1 MLNSKQRAKLRG
13 IASTVTPTSIIG
25 KDGLSEN
32 ILDQIDKQLTAREIV
47 KVNVLENADF
57 SAKEYLGIAAQ
68 ELKAEEVCS
77 IGRKFVLYRRS
88 NKKGINHIEI
98 D

>member
-13 IASTVTPTSIIG
+13 IASTIDATSIIG

-32 ILDQIDKQLTAREIV
+32 ILEQIDKQLTAREIV
-47 KVNVLENADF
+47 KVSVLESADF

-77 IGRKFVLYRRS
+77 VGKKFVLYRLS
-88 NKKGINHIEI
+88 NKKGIKHI
-98 D
+98 DF